1 MKKIEELANF
11 FIKNPE
17 EGEVIESF
25 QDLIYEKDNISNL
38 KIPDAKF
45 LESQFSNYLDRDHVI
60 VDIKQSDSDPITI
73 DSKNI
78 DRIDEFLQNI
88 RDKIEI
94 EDEED
99 IYNLK
104 ITVNKD
110 INEKAL
116 SIFCLLDFF
125 QDLQT
130 KSLNIQLSRFEKLL
144 STNTFINFQVYEEI
158 EPFNT
163 YSFYFTSAEANQSQQ
178 KNKAIPLKP
187 ENNRS
192 KVIETR
198 NEVCHFINAADYT
211 LVPDDFHLN
220 TTSKYEEI
228 NKYFGKL
235 LTLISTTFVF
245 DLTSIK
251 NSLFNYK
258 LKGYKTISGEIDFTD
273 LTYSHPESIF
283 KIYCW
288 VYAKG
293 NVDDKLGLTRN
304 ILSLYL
310 STDNPFNYSAQI
322 YSSIQS
328 GFSIYLKDNVKEYI
342 QLKNKVSDYLFEFS
356 NKAKEI
362 SNSFISAFKRS
373 VLMIL
378 TFLLTGVLANII
390 KGGTI
395 SEILS
400 NDLLVIG
407 LSILLIVFLYLALSN
422 YELWQAVKMQK
433 KLYSKL
439 KKRYSEILDENDLSN
454 IFDGD
459 YIINTEV
466 SSLKKTA
473 FFYNFLW
480 ILSLVVIL
488 AGVYLL
494 KTESID
500 IEGWILES
508 KIKSENISEPEKHQI
523 LERDSIINHE
533 MMEQSSDS
541 TFTIPIEQK

>member
-78 DRIDEFLQNI
+78 DRIDEVLQNI